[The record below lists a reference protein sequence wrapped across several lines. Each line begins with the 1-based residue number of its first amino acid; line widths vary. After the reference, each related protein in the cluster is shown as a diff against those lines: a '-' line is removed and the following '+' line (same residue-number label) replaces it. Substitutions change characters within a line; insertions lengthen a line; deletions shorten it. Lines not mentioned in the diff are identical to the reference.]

1 MPPTQE
7 FTDALSALVTA
18 AETKG
23 AKDFQAANPPV
34 DPTVAVGE
42 AQADDLAAVNAAAAA
57 LQPTQ
62 EG

>member
-23 AKDFQAANPPV
+23 AADYAAAHPAV
-34 DPTVAVGE
+34 DESSVTAA
-42 AQADDLAAVNAAAAA
+42 AQADDLAAVQAAAAA
-57 LQPTQ
+57 LAP
-62 EG
+62 

>member
-18 AETKG
+18 AEAKG
-23 AKDFQAANPPV
+23 AKDFATANPPV
-34 DPTVAVGE
+34 DETTVVAQT
-42 AQADDLAAVNAAAAA
+42 QADDLAAVNAAKDA
-57 LQPTQ
+57 LAPA